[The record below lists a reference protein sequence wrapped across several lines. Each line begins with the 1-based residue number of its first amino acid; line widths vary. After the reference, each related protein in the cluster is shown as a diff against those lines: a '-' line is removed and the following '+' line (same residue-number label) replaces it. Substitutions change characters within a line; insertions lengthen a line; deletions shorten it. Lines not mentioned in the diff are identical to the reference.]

1 MRLGIRANEALVV
14 TVLTFLAVATTTTIQ
29 MFQLSRIVVQESL
42 EKTDLIARQIY
53 AQMRSVL
60 ARAGHQTATEALRGD
75 PDLRSLIDASLGY
88 SPHLVYVLIA
98 DGEGQPILH
107 SEPEKE
113 AGYAPTRSPLKDLL
127 ALDPVRRLLA
137 LYEGGKTYE
146 TLLAVQL
153 DDRPFAT
160 IRLGVST
167 ALVRRELNTALVRSA
182 ALAGLALLVAWV
194 VAMLR
199 ARVILAPIR
208 ALTVHVGRLREGSVP
223 LAGELMRGDEVGQLA
238 AQIQLLGERMQSDRV
253 AAAGEQ
259 VRVQQVVDHL
269 EDGIVFLNDAAQ
281 ALFANRAAEALVG
294 APISEALPGPAP
306 GIGGVEPLRTAIERA
321 LAQQRGFRNMS
332 VTLTVDGRIREL
344 LVSLFI
350 VMDAGRPMGAMVVLR
365 DLGSFKTIQ
374 SLLTYS
380 TKLAALGR
388 LTSGVAH
395 EVKNPINAMTIHLEV
410 VRQRLADGRSDVQ
423 QSLDIIAGE
432 IRRLDHLVQGFL
444 KFVRPHELQLKPI
457 DLNGLLQEAA
467 ALLEVEWRDRGV
479 RFDLRLA
486 PSLPPLSADGDL
498 LRQAFL
504 NLIRNACQAMPSGGT
519 LRIATDHAGDLVTA
533 SVSDEGV
540 GIPAED
546 LQRVFTLY
554 FTTKPDGNGLGLP
567 MAYRI
572 VQLHDG
578 AIDVASEVGRGTTV
592 TVRLPVTLDAS

>member
-1 MRLGIRANEALVV
+1 MRLGVRANEALVV
-14 TVLTFLAVATTTTIQ
+14 TVLTFLAVATTSTIQ

-60 ARAGHQTATEALRGD
+60 ARAGRQTAAEALRGD
-75 PDLRSLIDASLGY
+75 PDLASLIDASLAY
-88 SPHLVYVLIA
+88 SPHVVYVLIA
-98 DGEGQPILH
+98 DEDGQPILH
-107 SEPEKE
+107 SEPAKE
-113 AGYAPTRSPLKDLL
+113 AVPAPVRSPLTALL
-127 ALDPVRRLLA
+127 TLDPVRRVLA
-137 LYEGGKTYE
+137 LYENGRIDE
-146 TLLAVQL
+146 VVLPVQL
-153 DDRPFAT
+153 DDRPFGT

-182 ALAGLALLVAWV
+182 AVAGLALLVAWA
-194 VAMLR
+194 VAMAR

-208 ALTVHVGRLREGSVP
+208 ALTVHVGRLREGSAP
-223 LAGELMRGDEVGQLA
+223 LSGELVRGDEVGQLA
-238 AQIQLLGERMQSDRV
+238 AQIQQLGERMQSDRV
-253 AAAGEQ
+253 VAAGEQ

-269 EDGIVFLNDAAQ
+269 EDGIVFLNEAGQ
-281 ALFANRAAEALVG
+281 PLFANRAAEALVG
-294 APISEALPGPAP
+294 APISEALVGRAQD
-306 GIGGVEPLRTAIERA
+306 IGGVQPLRAAIETA
-321 LAQQRGFRNMS
+321 LVQQSGFRNTS
-332 VTLTVDGRIREL
+332 VTLTVEGRIREL

-350 VMDAGRPMGAMVVLR
+350 VKDGQRPMGAMMVLR
-365 DLGSFKTIQ
+365 DLGSCKTIQ

-410 VRQRLADGRSDVQ
+410 VRQRLANGRSDVQ
-423 QSLDIIAGE
+423 QSLDIIASE

-444 KFVRPHELQLKPI
+444 KFVRPQELQLKPI
-457 DLNGLLQEAA
+457 DLNALLQEAA
-467 ALLEVEWRDRGV
+467 ALLEVESRDHGV
-479 RFDLRLA
+479 RFDLQLA
-486 PSLPPLSADGDL
+486 SGIPPLSADGDL

-504 NLIRNACQAMPSGGT
+504 NLIRNACQAMPSGGA
-519 LRIATDHAGDLVTA
+519 LRITTDHAGDVVTA

-546 LQRVFTLY
+546 LERIFTLY
-554 FTTKPDGNGLGLP
+554 FTTKADGNGLGLP
-567 MAYRI
+567 MAYRV

-578 AIDVASEVGRGTTV
+578 TIDVVSEVGRGTTV